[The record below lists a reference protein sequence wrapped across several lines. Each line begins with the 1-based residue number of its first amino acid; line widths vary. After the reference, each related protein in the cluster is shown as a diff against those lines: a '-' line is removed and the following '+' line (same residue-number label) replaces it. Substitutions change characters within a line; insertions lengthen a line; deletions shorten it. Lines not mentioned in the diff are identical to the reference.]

1 MGGGFQEFRMFDVGG
16 QRNQRHKWIQVFEG
30 IQAILFLISCGDFD
44 QTLRE
49 DPNQNRFS
57 EALRLF
63 EGVWQNR
70 FLSSAGLIV
79 FLNKQDIMERK
90 IRAGK
95 CIGDYFPEYFDFI
108 KCPKTG
114 NYFNDCDRT
123 KAYIHHKVMVKN
135 LIRLYKEILLMMFF
149 FIGNN
154 KAGTKTV
161 SIPYQRELNTRSLL
175 PFHGGY
181 RY

>member
-1 MGGGFQEFRMFDVGG
+1 MPNLYIKNPSLQQIPKRMGGGYQEFRMFDVGG

-44 QTLRE
+44 QNLRE
-49 DPNQNRFS
+49 DPDQNRFA

-70 FLSSAGLIV
+70 FLASAGLIV

-95 CIGDYFPEYFDFI
+95 CIGDYFPEYFEFI
-108 KCPKTG
+108 QSPKSG

-123 KAYIHHKVMVKN
+123 KAYIQHKV
-135 LIRLYKEILLMMFF
+135 I
-149 FIGNN
+149 
-154 KAGTKTV
+154 V
-161 SIPYQRELNTRSLL
+161 SIHYFIKQ
-175 PFHGGY
+175 
-181 RY
+181 